1 MRFLTIPWRDD
12 LTIARVITNSEQGT
26 SVTME
31 INNGPKLCRRDVE
44 WIVEDFYQ
52 SGEQVE
58 LAHFTDLWFVD
69 SVATTASGKLVGFDG
84 ATMVHL
90 QNETGQV
97 LCSAERYDNTNVVL
111 VSHL

>member
-1 MRFLTIPWRDD
+1 VSVNITARDE
-12 LTIARVITNSEQGT
+12 TSGIVVITNSEQGT

-52 SGEQVE
+52 AGEQVE
-58 LAHFTDLWFVD
+58 LAHFSDLWFVD
-69 SVATTASGKLVGFDG
+69 SGATTDRGKSIGFDG

-90 QNETGQV
+90 QDSDGSV
-97 LCSAERYDNTNVVL
+97 LCTAEPYDNSNVVI
-111 VSHL
+111 VSHP